1 MTGSAFPMPLPA
13 GFLETAR
20 ALIRADTSPGRGTR
34 AAASLLSPLY
44 EAAGL
49 ATRPQEDEP
58 GEVNLLAGPGGS
70 GSDAADP
77 SRVAAAGGV
86 LLVTHLDTVPAGP
99 AERWTETGGDP
110 WTLTAKDGT
119 LFGLGCADVK
129 LDALC
134 KIEAARRLR
143 GKKLARPFWLLST
156 CGEEIGLRGARR
168 FAGST
173 AFQELRPRFVLCGEP
188 SELQLITAHKG
199 YAVVRCT
206 VTDSKARVVSSAGP
220 GVERLAFAGKAAH
233 SSTPHLG
240 KNAIRRALT
249 WARSSG
255 TPLLSA
261 AGGTSANV
269 VPASCVLE
277 VPAPRDSG
285 EPAPDEVRFLPAAAP
300 RPNLWRAVM
309 TAGALEDL
317 WVGLLRE
324 LAPRED
330 ARFDPPGGVGGLNVL
345 ESEGEAAPGAVYG
358 RAAAHATLDARL
370 LPEHDPDA
378 LLRAFED
385 KAQEWVRDLGGDEL
399 SLRVE
404 VTRNA
409 GGMAL
414 DDGAEL
420 VASIGRALSRS
431 GLDPRPRAKP
441 TSTEAGV
448 FARAGCQ
455 AVVIGPG
462 RSTGNAHTPNE
473 RIEIAQLEKAIEV
486 YEQILLE
493 LCS

>member
-1 MTGSAFPMPLPA
+1 MPLPA

-34 AAASLLSPLY
+34 AAASLLGPLY

-49 ATRPQEDEP
+49 AARPQEDEP
-58 GEVNLLAGPGGS
+58 GEVNLLAGPGGA

-110 WTLTAKDGT
+110 WTLTARDGT

-143 GKKLARPFWLLST
+143 GKKLARPFWLLGT
-156 CGEEIGLRGARR
+156 CGKEIGLRGARR

-309 TAGALEDL
+309 TAGAPEDL
-317 WVGLLRE
+317 WVGLLRD

-345 ESEGEAAPGAVYG
+345 ESEGEVAPGAVYG

-378 LLRAFED
+378 LPRAFED
-385 KAQEWVRDLGGDEL
+385 KAQEWVRGLGGDEL

-409 GGMAL
+409 GGMSL

-420 VASIGRALSRS
+420 VASIGRVLSRS
-431 GLDPRPRAKP
+431 GLDPRTRAKP
-441 TSTEAGV
+441 TSPEPGV

-473 RIEIAQLEKAIEV
+473 RIEIAQLEKACDL
-486 YEQILLE
+486 YESLLVE
-493 LCS
+493 LCACT